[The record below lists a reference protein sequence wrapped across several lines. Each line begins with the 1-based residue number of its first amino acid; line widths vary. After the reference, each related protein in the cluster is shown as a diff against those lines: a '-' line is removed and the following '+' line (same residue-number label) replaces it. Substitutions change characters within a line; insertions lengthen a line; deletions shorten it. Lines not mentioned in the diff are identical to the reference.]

1 MNLKKEKGSM
11 TVEAALIYP
20 FLFLIT
26 FYLVRLTMYQYVA
39 VQREAGALFD
49 KVCGEEFLQTPELIR
64 ISEAAFDLF
73 TE

>member
-1 MNLKKEKGSM
+1 MKKRKKGSA

-26 FYLVRLTMYQYVA
+26 FFLVRITVYQYAA
-39 VQREAGALFD
+39 VQQEAGILFD
-49 KVCGEEFLQTPELIR
+49 RVCGKGVLQTPELIR